1 MRAIAKVEGLIS
13 WPNSF
18 SGATF
23 GGSFFDPL
31 PFTPNLLDQPQVGLD
46 EQPRRA
52 AVGVI
57 DALAGLGIEDNRH
70 EQRHL
75 RRRQELAGAAALA
88 FGKLAQEIFVGLAED
103 VLLHVLQPEPVLVE
117 DLDERG
123 EAVVVEHPL
132 AGGRGVEVGD
142 VYDALEARVD
152 AGDGADGVGEVFAH
166 ALGLL
171 GDLGPAGFL
180 RDEEADEL
188 VVGIGELE
196 GLLPGAELGFHVAD
210 FVLEHVR
217 DALEEDERQDVV
229 LELGRIHRPANHTR
243 GFPEPGFESRK
254 IKFHKGVPGQKCRKA
269 WTICIVESVEGSE
282 CRVDG
287 VPMSAPPDFEATSG
301 ADQRPANACQRSYNR
316 VTLAF
321 AASKSVISPYASS
334 RLKWLVSG
342 LSGLV

>member
-1 MRAIAKVEGLIS
+1 MLGEARVGHGVAQGNLGLHVVDESVHAGHCEG
-13 WPNSF
+13 
-18 SGATF
+18 
-23 GGSFFDPL
+23 GGVDFLAEEFQRGDLGRELLRPVA
-31 PFTPNLLDQPQVGLD
+31 FHAELLDQPQVGFD

-88 FGKLAQEIFVGLAED
+88 FGKLAQEVFVGLAQD
-103 VLLHVLQPEPVLVE
+103 VLLHVLQSETVLVE

-123 EAVVVEHPL
+123 KAVVIEHPL
-132 AGGRGVEVGD
+132 AGGGGVEVGD

-152 AGDGADGVGEVFAH
+152 AGDGTDGVGEVFAH
-166 ALGLL
+166 PFGPL
-171 GDLGPAGFL
+171 GDLSPAGFL

-217 DALEEDERQDVV
+217 QALEEDERQDVI
-229 LELGRIHRPANHTR
+229 LELGRIHRPANDTR
-243 GFPEPGFESRK
+243 GFPEPGFQAGE
-254 IKFHKGVPGQKCRKA
+254 IKFHKRIRGTSVNKPGPVGQRK
-269 WTICIVESVEGSE
+269 
-282 CRVDG
+282 
-287 VPMSAPPDFEATSG
+287 ML
-301 ADQRPANACQRSYNR
+301 N
-316 VTLAF
+316 
-321 AASKSVISPYASS
+321 
-334 RLKWLVSG
+334 
-342 LSGLV
+342 